1 MADKMPK
8 FTVNIDAVKGF
19 LDPREGQELYDRCLA
34 AGELGPT
41 LEIGSY
47 CGKSTVYLG
56 EACRLAGRSLFAV
69 DHHRG
74 SEEHQPG
81 ESYHDPELFDSVSGL
96 VDTFRLFR
104 QTLREAGLE
113 QVVVPIVAATQ
124 VAAKDWGTPLGMV
137 FIDGGHSFEAA
148 QADYDCWARHIR
160 IGGILAIHDIFP
172 NPNDGGQ
179 APYSIWRQA
188 IASGLFEDLGVVRTL
203 GVLRRKDG

>member
-1 MADKMPK
+1 MAGKIPK
-8 FTVNIDAVKGF
+8 FTVNIDAIKGF

-81 ESYHDPELFDSVSGL
+81 EFYHDPELFDSASGL

-113 QVVVPIVAATQ
+113 QVVVPIVAAT
-124 VAAKDWGTPLGMV
+124 LGMV

-160 IGGILAIHDIFP
+160 VGGILAIHDIFP

-179 APYSIWRQA
+179 APYSIWQQA
-188 IASGLFEDLGVVRTL
+188 IASGLFEDLGVVCTL

>member
-1 MADKMPK
+1 MAGKIPK
-8 FTVNIDAVKGF
+8 FTVNIDAIKGF

-81 ESYHDPELFDSVSGL
+81 EFYHDPELFDSASGL
-96 VDTFRLFR
+96 VDTFRLFL

-124 VAAKDWGTPLGMV
+124 VAARDWGTPLGMV

-160 IGGILAIHDIFP
+160 VGGILA
-172 NPNDGGQ
+172 Q
-179 APYSIWRQA
+179 QA
-188 IASGLFEDLGVVRTL
+188 IASGLFEDLGVVCTL

>member
-1 MADKMPK
+1 MAGKIPK
-8 FTVNIDAVKGF
+8 FTVNIDAIKGF
-19 LDPREGQELYDRCLA
+19 LDPREGHELYDRCLA

-81 ESYHDPELFDSVSGL
+81 EFYHDPELFDSASGL

-124 VAAKDWGTPLGMV
+124 VAARDWGTPLGMV

-160 IGGILAIHDIFP
+160 VGGILAIHDIFP

-179 APYSIWRQA
+179 APYSIWQQA
-188 IASGLFEDLGVVRTL
+188 IASGLFEDLGVVCTL